1 MITLAEYAKKK
12 KMNYSY
18 LRRKVAKQSKEGRV
32 KLEGAK
38 SVKKFG
44 NSWMILMQEK

>member
-18 LRRKVAKQSKEGRV
+18 LRRKVAKQAREGKVR
-32 KLEGAK
+32 LEGASK
-38 SVKKFG
+38 V
-44 NSWMILMQEK
+44 EKRAGAWFITLK